1 VEGAGVDD
9 DDASFGEPDDLAKPD
24 ELLALHG
31 VTTELFELLRRWFA
45 VPDEVYLDL
54 TEIDSAVREMGDP
67 VMIAALAMRKL
78 QALHLIATPGVR
90 TTTDVVII
98 IVQDLDRALI
108 QAPTM
113 RLKLAA
119 ETADWDAAL
128 LELETGESDEAPASA
143 DAEDPEAQRF
153 RMLHSLL
160 HAAVEAV
167 VRASDGE
174 IRVFV

>member
-1 VEGAGVDD
+1 MADD
-9 DDASFGEPDDLAKPD
+9 DNDEVEELAKPD
-24 ELLALHG
+24 ELVALHT
-31 VTTELFELLRRWFA
+31 VTTELFEILRRWFA
-45 VPDEVYLDL
+45 VPDEVSLDL
-54 TEIDSAVREMGDP
+54 AEIDSAVREMGDP

-90 TTTDVVII
+90 TTTDVVVV

-108 QAPTM
+108 QAPVM
-113 RLKLAA
+113 RLRLAA

-128 LELETGESDEAPASA
+128 LELESGESEEAPASA

-153 RMLHSLL
+153 RLLHGLL
-160 HAAVEAV
+160 HAAVDAV

-174 IRVFV
+174 IRIFV

>member
-1 VEGAGVDD
+1 MADADLPMPDD
-9 DDASFGEPDDLAKPD
+9 PEDLAKPD
-24 ELLALHG
+24 ELLALHD

-54 TEIDSAVREMGDP
+54 SEIDSAVREMGDP

-90 TTTDVVII
+90 TTTDVVVV

-108 QAPTM
+108 QAPIM
-113 RLKLAA
+113 RLRLAA

-128 LELETGESDEAPASA
+128 LELETGESDDAPASA

-153 RMLHSLL
+153 RALHFLL

>member
-1 VEGAGVDD
+1 VAD
-9 DDASFGEPDDLAKPD
+9 DDAEPGTGEPPELAKPD
-24 ELLALHG
+24 ELVALHG
-31 VTTELFELLRRWFA
+31 VTTELFELIRRWFA
-45 VPDEVYLDL
+45 VPDEVSLDL
-54 TEIDSAVREMGDP
+54 REIDSSVREMGDP

-90 TTTDVVII
+90 TTTDVVIV
-98 IVQDLDRALI
+98 IVQDLDRALL

-113 RLKLAA
+113 RLRLAA

-128 LELETGESDEAPASA
+128 VELEAGESDVAPVSA
-143 DAEDPEAQRF
+143 DAEDPEAVRF
-153 RMLHSLL
+153 RWLHARL

-174 IRVFV
+174 IRIFV

>member
-1 VEGAGVDD
+1 MADD
-9 DDASFGEPDDLAKPD
+9 DFDEAHVEPEELAKPD
-24 ELLALHG
+24 ELVALHS

-45 VPDEVYLDL
+45 VPDEVMLDL

-90 TTTDVVII
+90 TTTDVVVV

-108 QAPTM
+108 QAPVM
-113 RLKLAA
+113 RLRLAA

-128 LELETGESDEAPASA
+128 MELSAGQSDEAPASA
-143 DAEDPEAQRF
+143 DAEDPEALRF
-153 RMLHSLL
+153 RMLHARL

>member
-1 VEGAGVDD
+1 VADD
-9 DDASFGEPDDLAKPD
+9 DSDYEVEELAKPD
-24 ELLALHG
+24 ELVALHS
-31 VTTELFELLRRWFA
+31 VTAELFEILRRWFA
-45 VPDEVYLDL
+45 VPDEVALDL

-90 TTTDVVII
+90 TTTDVVIV

-108 QAPTM
+108 QAPVM
-113 RLKLAA
+113 RLRLAA

-128 LELETGESDEAPASA
+128 LELETGAAEDAPASA

-153 RMLHSLL
+153 RLLHRRL

>member
-1 VEGAGVDD
+1 VADD
-9 DDASFGEPDDLAKPD
+9 DEPPIDEPEDLAKPD

-54 TEIDSAVREMGDP
+54 AEIDSAVREMGDP

-90 TTTDVVII
+90 TTTDVVIV

-113 RLKLAA
+113 RLRLAA

-128 LELETGESDEAPASA
+128 VELETGESEEAPASA

-153 RMLHSLL
+153 RMLHSRL

>member
-1 VEGAGVDD
+1 VADD
-9 DDASFGEPDDLAKPD
+9 DPPIDEPEDLAKPD
-24 ELLALHG
+24 ELLALHD

-54 TEIDSAVREMGDP
+54 AEIDSAVREMGDP

-90 TTTDVVII
+90 TTTDVVIV

-113 RLKLAA
+113 RLRLAA

-128 LELETGESDEAPASA
+128 LELETGESEEAPASA

-153 RMLHSLL
+153 RMLHSRL

>member
-1 VEGAGVDD
+1 VA
-9 DDASFGEPDDLAKPD
+9 DADPQPPDEPEDLAKPD

-45 VPDEVYLDL
+45 VPDEVELDL

-90 TTTDVVII
+90 TTTDVVIV
-98 IVQDLDRALI
+98 IVQDLDRALL

-113 RLKLAA
+113 RLRLAA

-128 LELETGESDEAPASA
+128 LELETGESEEAPASA

-153 RMLHSLL
+153 RMLHSRL
-160 HAAVEAV
+160 HTAVEAV

>member
-1 VEGAGVDD
+1 
-9 DDASFGEPDDLAKPD
+9 
-24 ELLALHG
+24 
-31 VTTELFELLRRWFA
+31 
-45 VPDEVYLDL
+45 
-54 TEIDSAVREMGDP
+54 
-67 VMIAALAMRKL
+67 
-78 QALHLIATPGVR
+78 VR
-90 TTTDVVII
+90 TTTDVVVV

-113 RLKLAA
+113 RLRLAA

-128 LELETGESDEAPASA
+128 LELETGESEEAPASA

>member
-1 VEGAGVDD
+1 MPDELP
-9 DDASFGEPDDLAKPD
+9 EPDELAKPD
-24 ELLALHG
+24 ELVALHG

-45 VPDEVYLDL
+45 VPDEVSLDL

-90 TTTDVVII
+90 TTTDVVVV

-108 QAPTM
+108 QAPVM
-113 RLKLAA
+113 RLRLAA
-119 ETADWDAAL
+119 ETTDWDAAL
-128 LELETGESDEAPASA
+128 LELEAGESAEPPLSA

-153 RMLHSLL
+153 RYLHMQL
-160 HAAVEAV
+160 HADVDAV

>member
-1 VEGAGVDD
+1 VADD
-9 DDASFGEPDDLAKPD
+9 DLPIDEPEDLAKPD

-54 TEIDSAVREMGDP
+54 AEIDSAVREMGDP

-90 TTTDVVII
+90 TTTDVVIV

-113 RLKLAA
+113 RLRLAA

-128 LELETGESDEAPASA
+128 LELETGESEEAPASA
-143 DAEDPEAQRF
+143 DAEDPEALRF
-153 RMLHSLL
+153 RMLHSRL

>member
-1 VEGAGVDD
+1 VADD
-9 DDASFGEPDDLAKPD
+9 DDFPGPDELEDLAKPD

-54 TEIDSAVREMGDP
+54 AEIDSAVREMGDP

-90 TTTDVVII
+90 TTTDVVVV

-113 RLKLAA
+113 RLRLAA

-128 LELETGESDEAPASA
+128 LELETGESEEAPASA

>member
-1 VEGAGVDD
+1 VADD
-9 DDASFGEPDDLAKPD
+9 DPDASDLPEDLAKPD

-54 TEIDSAVREMGDP
+54 AEIDSAVREMGDP

-90 TTTDVVII
+90 TTTDVVIV
-98 IVQDLDRALI
+98 IVQDLDRALL

-113 RLKLAA
+113 RLRLAA

-128 LELETGESDEAPASA
+128 LELESGESEEAPTSA

-153 RMLHSLL
+153 RMLHSRL

>member
-1 VEGAGVDD
+1 VADD
-9 DDASFGEPDDLAKPD
+9 DPPIDEPEDLAKPD

-54 TEIDSAVREMGDP
+54 AEIDSAVREMGDP

-90 TTTDVVII
+90 TTTDVVIV

-113 RLKLAA
+113 RLRLAA

-128 LELETGESDEAPASA
+128 LELETGESEEAPASA

-153 RMLHSLL
+153 RMLHSRL

>member
-1 VEGAGVDD
+1 VADD
-9 DDASFGEPDDLAKPD
+9 DPPIDEPEDLAKPD

-54 TEIDSAVREMGDP
+54 AEIDSAVREMGDP

-90 TTTDVVII
+90 TTTDVVIV

-113 RLKLAA
+113 RLRLAA

-128 LELETGESDEAPASA
+128 LELETGESEEAPASA
-143 DAEDPEAQRF
+143 DAEDPEALRF
-153 RMLHSLL
+153 RMLHSRL

>member
-1 VEGAGVDD
+1 MADD
-9 DDASFGEPDDLAKPD
+9 DDFPGPDEPEDLAKPD

-54 TEIDSAVREMGDP
+54 AEIDSAVREMGDP

-90 TTTDVVII
+90 TTTDVVVV

-113 RLKLAA
+113 RLRLAA

-128 LELETGESDEAPASA
+128 LELESGESEAAPASA

>member
-1 VEGAGVDD
+1 VADD
-9 DDASFGEPDDLAKPD
+9 EPHPSGEPEDLAKPD

-45 VPDEVYLDL
+45 VPDEVGLDL

-90 TTTDVVII
+90 TTTDVVIV
-98 IVQDLDRALI
+98 IVQDLDRALL

-113 RLKLAA
+113 RLRLAA

-128 LELETGESDEAPASA
+128 LELETGESEEAPASA

-153 RMLHSLL
+153 QMLHSRL

>member
-1 VEGAGVDD
+1 VA
-9 DDASFGEPDDLAKPD
+9 DADPTPSDEPADLAKPD

-45 VPDEVYLDL
+45 VPDEVELDL
-54 TEIDSAVREMGDP
+54 AEIDSAVREMGDP

-90 TTTDVVII
+90 TTTDVVIV
-98 IVQDLDRALI
+98 IVQDLDRALL

-113 RLKLAA
+113 RLRLAA

-128 LELETGESDEAPASA
+128 LELETGESDEAPVSA

-153 RMLHSLL
+153 RMLHSRL